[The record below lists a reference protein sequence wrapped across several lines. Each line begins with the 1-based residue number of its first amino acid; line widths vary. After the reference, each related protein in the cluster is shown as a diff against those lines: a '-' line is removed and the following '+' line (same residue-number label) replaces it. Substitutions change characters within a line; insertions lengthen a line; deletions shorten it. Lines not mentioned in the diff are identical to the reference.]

1 MGLFKKW
8 FGGKYKD
15 GGLVETPEP
24 DVDPQIAEENIASI
38 VFLINPEGEVTLD
51 IHIDDKDAEIATEML
66 AKLIVTV
73 CDGPVLQ
80 QSINVVKGNLK
91 ARELDELFDS
101 FTTAV
106 VTYGAQKATEK
117 HYEDSATD
125 KPCAIPSESTP

>member
-8 FGGKYKD
+8 FGSKYKD

-24 DVDPQIAEENIASI
+24 DVQSQIAEENIASI
-38 VFLINPEGEVTLD
+38 VFLINLEGDVTLD
-51 IHIDDKDAEIATEML
+51 VHIDDENAEIATEML

-91 ARELDELFDS
+91 AREMGDLFNS
-101 FTTAV
+101 FTAAI
-106 VTYGAQKATEK
+106 VTHGAQNATDK
-117 HYEDSATD
+117 RYKDSAVD

>member
-8 FGGKYKD
+8 FGSKYKD
-15 GGLVETPEP
+15 GWLVETPEP

-66 AKLIVTV
+66 AKLTV

-91 ARELDELFDS
+91 ARELDELFDR
-101 FTTAV
+101 FTIAV
-106 VTYGAQKATEK
+106 VAHGAQKATEK
-117 HYEDSATD
+117 HHEDSAMD